1 MHEPALF
8 STPFT
13 FVHSFISLIFL
24 LFTPSIYI
32 YHTSYVAPSGCL
44 PCFHFCPALL
54 VHLFIYFLTYLFI
67 LA

>member
-24 LFTPSIYI
+24 LFTPSIYTI
-32 YHTSYVAPSGCL
+32 RHTSLRRDVYLASIFALPSW
-44 PCFHFCPALL
+44 
-54 VHLFIYFLTYLFI
+54 FIYLFI
-67 LA
+67 SSLIYLY